1 MADVGPGMD
10 ADRDRNR
17 AQMIV
22 IGALALAVTLV
33 ALGLVLNL
41 AIFTENLT
49 TRDVNQEAADTAEH
63 QETSVQ
69 SVARAMRY
77 VNLND
82 KGSLDSGLNREM
94 RRLNE
99 RHARYAA
106 GQGSIT
112 NVSLVSTERGT
123 RIRQVD
129 ETRKFTNE
137 SGVSDWTVAT
147 DVERTNRF
155 FQRIDRGSLL
165 DLSLLEPDLK
175 ANSYHIAIKDSN
187 GDIWRVYVFQIS
199 EPGNAYLTVQEPGES
214 LTDLNLDQLELC
226 TANQSKVELDLP
238 NSKFG
243 NSNADCD
250 QLDFFGETASASAM
264 STSYTVMYN
273 NTDTL
278 LGSVKGT
285 YDILIDKDSLSAST
299 VENYASSDTDDPFQ
313 HQAFFEATVET
324 TYRRSEIAATT
335 TRKTHPV
342 ASLSSFP
349 GFLPRIDT
357 FDVQD
362 NSDSDAAK
370 YDVTWAV
377 SDRDG
382 DLDEVRLYLTNKT
395 DNERK
400 DEKTISVSGDSAGP
414 TTTHLEYDPLAYD
427 SGHDYVIRIV
437 VLDQN
442 GNVVSKK
449 VEDTADGTD
458 P

>member
-1 MADVGPGMD
+1 MADVGPDHGD
-10 ADRDRNR
+10 R

-63 QETSVQ
+63 QETNVESVG
-69 SVARAMRY
+69 RALRY

-82 KGSLDSGLNREM
+82 KGSLDSGLDREM

-99 RHARYAA
+99 RRARYTA
-106 GQGSIT
+106 GQGSLT
-112 NVSLVSTERGT
+112 NLSTVSTEKGT

-129 ETRKFTNE
+129 ETRPFTNE
-137 SGVSDWTVAT
+137 GGVSDWTLAT

-155 FQRIDRGSLL
+155 VQRIDRGSLL
-165 DLSLLEPDLK
+165 DLSIPPDLK
-175 ANSYHIAIKDSN
+175 SNSYHIAIKDAN
-187 GDIWRVYVFQIS
+187 GDIWRVYVFQAGS
-199 EPGNAYLTVQEPGES
+199 TSNAYLTVQEPGES
-214 LTDLNLDQLELC
+214 MPSLNLDQLDVC
-226 TANQSKVELDLP
+226 MTQKTVVDLDLVD
-238 NSKFG
+238 SEFG
-243 NSNADCD
+243 GGSCS
-250 QLDFFGETASASAM
+250 QLDFFDETVATSDMA
-264 STSYTVMYN
+264 TSYTVMYN
-273 NTDTL
+273 NTNTL
-278 LGSVKGT
+278 LGSVEGT
-285 YDILIDKDSLSAST
+285 YDILIDKDSLSATT
-299 VENYASSDTDDPFQ
+299 VSNYASSDTDDPFQ

-324 TYRRSEIAATT
+324 TYRRSQVAVTT
-335 TRKTHPV
+335 TRRTHPV

-349 GFLPRIDT
+349 GFPPRVDT

-382 DLDEVRLYLTNKT
+382 DLDEVRLYLTNQSS
-395 DNERK
+395 DSRVD
-400 DEKTISVSGDSAGP
+400 DETISVSGDSAGP

-427 SGHDYVIRIV
+427 PGHDYVIRIV
-437 VLDQN
+437 VIDGN